1 MPSVFEKNSVQE
13 TDEEGMNEKIYR
25 KAAFAAAPHSF
36 WDYTAV
42 FPFDEHRHS
51 GCDRCDGKQQWR
63 RDVGGGKGCPPG
75 GTGTGQA
82 AGTAVCGMAW
92 ESVKR

>member
-25 KAAFAAAPHSF
+25 KAAFAADPHSF

-51 GCDRCDGKQQWR
+51 GCD
-63 RDVGGGKGCPPG
+63 
-75 GTGTGQA
+75 
-82 AGTAVCGMAW
+82 
-92 ESVKR
+92 